1 MTGTVIW
8 HMTMSLDGFIGD
20 RDDQLDWSFGSTEPS
35 ELVSRATLGVWC
47 VKV

>member
-20 RDDQLDWSFGSTEPS
+20 RDDRVDWMVSASTTAP
-35 ELVSRATLGVWC
+35 AYTPPD
-47 VKV
+47 